1 MVKLSSACHEKV
13 ELNIRKLVI
22 FDELK
27 KLNNDL
33 HHPFPYED
41 IRKIQD
47 KFSGELH
54 EDDLLTADFNSYWM
68 NIAGSLSY
76 ILKGK
81 TKKIPQHQIDQLKL
95 TFFEVF
101 PQYTFLEKEISTY
114 PNLYEEYKI
123 YEKARELMLS
133 YLFN

>member
-1 MVKLSSACHEKV
+1 V
-13 ELNIRKLVI
+13 EFNIRKLTI
-22 FDELK
+22 LDELK

-33 HHPFPYED
+33 YHPFPYAD

-47 KFSGELH
+47 KFSEQLH

-76 ILKGK
+76 MLKGK
-81 TKKIPQHQIDQLKL
+81 TKKVPQNQIDELKL

-101 PQYTFLEKEISTY
+101 PQYSFLEKEISTY
-114 PNLYEEYKI
+114 SNLHEEYKI
-123 YEKARELMLS
+123 YEKVRALMLS

>member
-1 MVKLSSACHEKV
+1 MEF
-13 ELNIRKLVI
+13 NIRKLTI
-22 FDELK
+22 LDELK

-33 HHPFPYED
+33 YHPFPHQD

-47 KFSGELH
+47 KFSGKLH

-76 ILKGK
+76 MLKGK
-81 TKKIPQHQIDQLKL
+81 TKKIPQNQIDELKL

-101 PQYTFLEKEISTY
+101 PQYSFLEKEISTY
-114 PNLYEEYKI
+114 PNLDEEYKI
-123 YEKARELMLS
+123 HERVRELMLS

>member
-1 MVKLSSACHEKV
+1 MEFNIGKLT
-13 ELNIRKLVI
+13 I
-22 FDELK
+22 FDELE
-27 KLNNDL
+27 KLNDDL
-33 HHPFPYED
+33 YHPFPHKG
-41 IRKIQD
+41 ICKIQD
-47 KFSGELH
+47 KFSGKLH

-81 TKKIPQHQIDQLKL
+81 MKKIPQNQIDELKL

-101 PQYTFLEKEISTY
+101 PQYSFLEKEISNY
-114 PNLYEEYKI
+114 PDLYEEYKI
-123 YEKARELMLS
+123 YEKVRELMLS

>member
-1 MVKLSSACHEKV
+1 MEFT
-13 ELNIRKLVI
+13 IRKLTI

-33 HHPFPYED
+33 YHSFPHED
-41 IRKIQD
+41 IHKIQD
-47 KFSGELH
+47 KFSEKSH
-54 EDDLLTADFNSYWM
+54 EDDLLTAAFNSYWM

-76 ILKGK
+76 MLKGK
-81 TKKIPQHQIDQLKL
+81 TKKIPQNQIDELKL

-101 PQYTFLEKEISTY
+101 PQYSFLEKEIYTY
-114 PNLYEEYKI
+114 PNLYEEYQI
-123 YEKARELMLS
+123 YEKARELMIS

>member
-1 MVKLSSACHEKV
+1 MEF
-13 ELNIRKLVI
+13 NIRKLTI
-22 FDELK
+22 LDELK

-33 HHPFPYED
+33 YHPFPYAD

-47 KFSGELH
+47 KFSEQLH

-76 ILKGK
+76 MLKGK
-81 TKKIPQHQIDQLKL
+81 TKKVPQNQIDELKL

-101 PQYTFLEKEISTY
+101 PQYSFLEKEISTY
-114 PNLYEEYKI
+114 SNLHEEYKI
-123 YEKARELMLS
+123 YEKVRALMLS

>member
-1 MVKLSSACHEKV
+1 MEFNIGKLTILY
-13 ELNIRKLVI
+13 ELQ
-22 FDELK
+22 

-33 HHPFPYED
+33 YHPFPQED
-41 IRKIQD
+41 ICKIQD
-47 KFSGELH
+47 KFSVKLN

-81 TKKIPQHQIDQLKL
+81 TKKIPQNQIDELRL

-101 PQYTFLEKEISTY
+101 PQYSLLEKEISTY
-114 PNLYEEYKI
+114 TNLYEEYKI
-123 YEKARELMLS
+123 YEKTRELMLR

>member
-1 MVKLSSACHEKV
+1 MEFNIGKLT
-13 ELNIRKLVI
+13 I
-22 FDELK
+22 FDELE
-27 KLNNDL
+27 KLNDDL
-33 HHPFPYED
+33 YHPFPHKG
-41 IRKIQD
+41 ICKIQD
-47 KFSGELH
+47 KFSEKLH

-81 TKKIPQHQIDQLKL
+81 MKKIPQNQIDELKL

-101 PQYTFLEKEISTY
+101 PQYSFLEKEISNY
-114 PNLYEEYKI
+114 PDLYEEYKI
-123 YEKARELMLS
+123 YEKVRELMLS

>member
-1 MVKLSSACHEKV
+1 MEF
-13 ELNIRKLVI
+13 NIRKLTI
-22 FDELK
+22 LDELK

-33 HHPFPYED
+33 YHPFPHED
-41 IRKIQD
+41 ICKVQD
-47 KFSGELH
+47 KFSGKLH

-76 ILKGK
+76 MLRGK
-81 TKKIPQHQIDQLKL
+81 TKKIPQNQIDELKL

-101 PQYTFLEKEISTY
+101 PQYSFLEKEISTY
-114 PNLYEEYKI
+114 KNLYEEYKM
-123 YEKARELMLS
+123 YEKTRELMLR

>member
-1 MVKLSSACHEKV
+1 M
-13 ELNIRKLVI
+13 
-22 FDELK
+22 DELK

-33 HHPFPYED
+33 YHPFPHED

-47 KFSGELH
+47 KFSEKLH

-76 ILKGK
+76 MLKGK
-81 TKKIPQHQIDQLKL
+81 TKKIPPNQIDELKL

-101 PQYTFLEKEISTY
+101 PQYSFLEEEIFTY
-114 PNLYEEYKI
+114 LNLCEEYKV
-123 YEKARELMLS
+123 YEKTRELMLRF
-133 YLFN
+133 LFN

>member
-1 MVKLSSACHEKV
+1 MEF
-13 ELNIRKLVI
+13 NIRELTI

-27 KLNNDL
+27 KLNDDL
-33 HHPFPYED
+33 YHPFPHKD

-47 KFSGELH
+47 KFSGKLH
-54 EDDLLTADFNSYWM
+54 EDDLLTADFNGYWM

-81 TKKIPQHQIDQLKL
+81 MKNNRMIKIDELKL

-101 PQYTFLEKEISTY
+101 PQYSFLEKEISTY
-114 PNLYEEYKI
+114 PNLHEEYKI
-123 YEKARELMLS
+123 YDKARELMLR

>member
-1 MVKLSSACHEKV
+1 M
-13 ELNIRKLVI
+13 
-22 FDELK
+22 DELK

-33 HHPFPYED
+33 YHPFPHKD
-41 IRKIQD
+41 IRKIQN
-47 KFSGELH
+47 KFSEKLH
-54 EDDLLTADFNSYWM
+54 ENDLLTADFNSYWM

-76 ILKGK
+76 MLKGK
-81 TKKIPQHQIDQLKL
+81 TKKIPQNQIDELKL

-101 PQYTFLEKEISTY
+101 PQYSFLEKEISTY
-114 PNLYEEYKI
+114 PNLYEEYKV

>member
-1 MVKLSSACHEKV
+1 MEF
-13 ELNIRKLVI
+13 NIRNLTI
-22 FDELK
+22 LGELK

-33 HHPFPYED
+33 YHPFPHED

-47 KFSGELH
+47 KFSEKLH
-54 EDDLLTADFNSYWM
+54 EHDLLTADFNSYWM

-81 TKKIPQHQIDQLKL
+81 TKEIPQNQIDELKL

-101 PQYTFLEKEISTY
+101 PPYSFLEKEISTY
-114 PNLYEEYKI
+114 PSLYKEYRV
-123 YEKARELMLS
+123 YEKVRELMLS

>member
-1 MVKLSSACHEKV
+1 M
-13 ELNIRKLVI
+13 
-22 FDELK
+22 DELK

-33 HHPFPYED
+33 YHPFSHEE
-41 IRKIQD
+41 ICKIQD
-47 KFSGELH
+47 KFSEKLH

-76 ILKGK
+76 MLKGK
-81 TKKIPQHQIDQLKL
+81 TKKIPRNQIDELKM

-101 PQYTFLEKEISTY
+101 PQYSFLEKEISTY
-114 PNLYEEYKI
+114 PNLHEEYKV
-123 YEKARELMLS
+123 YEKVRELMLS

>member
-1 MVKLSSACHEKV
+1 ML
-13 ELNIRKLVI
+13 
-22 FDELK
+22 DELK
-27 KLNNDL
+27 ELNNDL
-33 HHPFPYED
+33 YHPFPHED

-47 KFSGELH
+47 KFSRKLH
-54 EDDLLTADFNSYWM
+54 EDDLLTADFNNYWM

-76 ILKGK
+76 MVKGK
-81 TKKIPQHQIDQLKL
+81 TKKIPQNQIDELKL

-101 PQYTFLEKEISTY
+101 PQYSFLEKEISTY

-123 YEKARELMLS
+123 YEKTRELMLS